1 MFLDQELLTL
11 SQQQSNIEF
20 YINRSVKKSVGFV
33 L

>member
-1 MFLDQELLTL
+1 MSVDQEPLTL

-20 YINRSVKKSVGFV
+20 YINRYVKKSVGFV